1 MVRIGVR
8 VSVGRGGGFLAGKER
23 NNGGATA
30 VGGPSYSVVF
40 GAVGAHL
47 RVILEW
53 RRCYYFGSFTVE
65 RERER
70 RRVITAIVF
79 VIEMRVVLLKSGVV
93 RG

>member
-8 VSVGRGGGFLAGKER
+8 VSVGRGSGFLAGKER
-23 NNGGATA
+23 NDGGATA

-65 RERER
+65 RERE
-70 RRVITAIVF
+70 TTGHHSYCFLSSKCAWF
-79 VIEMRVVLLKSGVV
+79 Y
-93 RG
+93 